1 MKGYKKS
8 IIPYIESM
16 ISQMTPLEKKSAYY
30 FINQKDYEKD
40 FSAETVAKELFVSK
54 ATLTRFAQK
63 CGSSGYRE
71 FVYEFKNSLKKSEN
85 VPSDFTTLVLNS
97 YQELLNKSY
106 SIINEK
112 TIFRIAKLMSEKKRV
127 YFYGMGSSGIT
138 ASETKFRFMRLGL
151 VCEAIN
157 DSHTMRMNKVILDE
171 DCLVI
176 GLSISGETA
185 EVIEGLKGAKDR
197 GATTVLITANQ
208 GANSLAYCDEVQI
221 FAVKD
226 NLSRGNIISPQFP
239 ILIII
244 DLIYAYYMEINREQK
259 EGIWH
264 ESYKALNIEGVRK
277 KD

>member
-1 MKGYKKS
+1 MKSYKKS
-8 IIPYIESM
+8 IIPYIESLV
-16 ISQMTPLEKKSAYY
+16 SQMTPLEKKAADY
-30 FINQKDYEKD
+30 FINQTDYEKD
-40 FSAETVAKELFVSK
+40 FSAESVSKELYVSK

-71 FVYEFKNSLKKSEN
+71 FVYEYKNSLKKPET
-85 VPSDFTTLVLNS
+85 VPSDFTINVLNS

-112 TIFRIAKLMSEKKRV
+112 KLFKIAKLMSEKKRV
-127 YFYGMGSSGIT
+127 YLYGMGSSGIT

-151 VCEAIN
+151 VCEAVT
-157 DSHTMRMNKVILDE
+157 DSHIMRMNKVILDQ

-176 GLSISGETA
+176 GLSISGETE
-185 EVIEGLKGAKDR
+185 EVISGLKGAKES
-197 GATTVLITANQ
+197 GAMTVLITANQ
-208 GANSLAYCDEVQI
+208 GANSLEFCDEVQN

-244 DLIYAYYMEINREQK
+244 DLIYAYFMEINREQK
-259 EGIWH
+259 EGLWH
-264 ESYKALNIEGVRK
+264 ESFKALNNEGERE
-277 KD
+277 DS